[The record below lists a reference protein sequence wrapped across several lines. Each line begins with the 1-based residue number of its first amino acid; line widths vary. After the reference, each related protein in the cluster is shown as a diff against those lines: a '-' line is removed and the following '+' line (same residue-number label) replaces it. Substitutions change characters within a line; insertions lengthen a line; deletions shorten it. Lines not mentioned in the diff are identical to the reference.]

1 MIRMAD
7 INDLFCE
14 FDDNI
19 KLTKSKEDSL
29 RKSRNALRKEIKSW
43 FSYKKKNQPKFC
55 GQGSFA
61 MRTTVNPIDGNE
73 YDIDDG
79 VYLQGYSDDDPDEYP
94 APFTVH
100 TWIKSAVEGHTN
112 KTIDKDTCVRVVYA
126 DDHHIDYPIYI
137 YNNWEEVPYL
147 AHKNKGWTKSDPK
160 ALTDWFRDKVKDN
173 GEQLR
178 RIVRYIK
185 AWKDYSGIP
194 LKGIEIT
201 VLAAENIDVYEGR
214 DEKGLYTTVN
224 EILTELS
231 NNFTC
236 IKPADPYDDLF
247 LAKSESDKKRI
258 MDGLTDLRDSLADA
272 IVCTSR
278 RDASL
283 KMRELFGDRFPLG
296 EDPKDGDSEDCYERT
311 SMPGVLR
318 HDGRSA

>member
-1 MIRMAD
+1 MAD

-19 KLTKSKEDSL
+19 KLSDSKEDSL
-29 RKSRNALRKEIKSW
+29 RKSRDLLRQKIKDW
-43 FSYKKKNQPKFC
+43 FSDKNKNQPKFC

-61 MRTTVNPIDGNE
+61 MRTTVNPINGNE

-79 VYLQGYSDDDPDEYP
+79 VYLQGYCDESTDDYP
-94 APFTVH
+94 AVSTVH
-100 TWIKSAVEGHTN
+100 SWVKSAVEGHTN
-112 KTIDKDTCVRVVYA
+112 KTVDKDTCVRVVYA

-137 YNNWEEVPYL
+137 YSNQEEVPYL

-178 RIVRYIK
+178 RIVRYMK
-185 AWKDYSGIP
+185 AWKDYSDIP

-201 VLAAENIDVYEGR
+201 ILVAENINIYEGR
-214 DEKGLYTTVN
+214 DEKGFYNTVN
-224 EILTELS
+224 EIITELS
-231 NNFTC
+231 GNFAC
-236 IKPADPYDDLF
+236 IKPAEPYDNLF
-247 LAKSESDKKRI
+247 LAKSESDKKCI
-258 MDGLTDLRDSLADA
+258 MDGLTDLKASLADA
-272 IVCTSR
+272 IRSASR
-278 RDASL
+278 KNASL
-283 KMRELFGDRFPLG
+283 KMRELFGNRFPLG
-296 EDPKDGDSEDCYERT
+296 EDPEDGDSEDHYERT